1 MVLVA
6 IGIAMSVPIVIVG
19 SSVLAALMSRYP
31 AIIWV
36 GGGVLGYVAGDMMLE
51 DPVVGRHLGALV
63 HSLEYPLPLALAAIL
78 TAVGWWLAR
87 RQPRGSGA

>member
-1 MVLVA
+1 M
-6 IGIAMSVPIVIVG
+6 PIVIVG

-31 AIIWV
+31 AIIWL

-51 DPVVGRHLGALV
+51 DPVVGRHLGAAA
-63 HSLEYPLPLALAAIL
+63 HALEYPLPLALGAIL

-87 RQPRGSGA
+87 RQAQESAA